1 VSTAADEFKKGGVKM
16 KKMTYEQ
23 ALKRLEEIVSALEQG
38 SKPLEETMKIY
49 EEATAL
55 AAFCGECL
63 DKAEQKIT
71 TLSALKPGADDD
83 GEL

>member
-1 VSTAADEFKKGGVKM
+1 M

-23 ALKRLEEIVSALEQG
+23 ALKRLEEIVLILEQG
-38 SKPLEETMKIY
+38 SKPLEETMKLY

-63 DKAEQKIT
+63 DTAEQKIT
-71 TLSALKPGADDD
+71 ALAALKPGADEDD
-83 GEL
+83 DV

>member
-1 VSTAADEFKKGGVKM
+1 M

-23 ALKRLEEIVSALEQG
+23 ALKRLEEIGAILEQG
-38 SKPLEETMKIY
+38 SKPLEETMKLY

-63 DKAEQKIT
+63 DRAEQKIT
-71 TLSALKPGADDD
+71 ALAGLNPGADEND
-83 GEL
+83 EV